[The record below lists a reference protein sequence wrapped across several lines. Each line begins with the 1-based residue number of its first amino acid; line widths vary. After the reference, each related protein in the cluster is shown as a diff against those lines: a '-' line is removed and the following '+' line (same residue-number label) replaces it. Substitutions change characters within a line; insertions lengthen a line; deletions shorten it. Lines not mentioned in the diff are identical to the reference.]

1 MKVCSKCSRNYDDS
15 EYNNL
20 SVCLDDGADLIMV
33 LVLSP
38 ETIENM
44 KTPKGEGYW
53 TPPENDKSVVKSLLF
68 WVGLSIFLLL
78 MFFGLVIFLIFQIS
92 K

>member
-1 MKVCSKCSRNYDDS
+1 MKVCSKCNRNYDDS
-15 EYNNL
+15 AYDSL

-53 TPPENDKSVVKSLLF
+53 TPPENDKSVVKSLLL
-68 WVGLSIFLLL
+68 WVGLNIFLLL

>member
-1 MKVCSKCSRNYDDS
+1 MSFRGFSKTMKVCSKCNRNYDAS

-38 ETIENM
+38 KTIENM

-53 TPPENDKSVVKSLLF
+53 TPPENDKSIGKSFLIQLGLL
-68 WVGLSIFLLL
+68 LFLLL
-78 MFFGLVIFLIFQIS
+78 VFF
-92 K
+92 